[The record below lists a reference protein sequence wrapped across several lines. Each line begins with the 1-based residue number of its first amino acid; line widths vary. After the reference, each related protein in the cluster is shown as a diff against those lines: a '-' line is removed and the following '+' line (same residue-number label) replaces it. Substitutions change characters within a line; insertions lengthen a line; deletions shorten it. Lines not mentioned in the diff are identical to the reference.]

1 MRKLI
6 LLLSCLPVCGLLAQ
20 HPEDLN
26 NKGVELMDQ
35 EKYAEALPLFDQAI
49 AKDSVTTMFRYN
61 RAVALSNLNRFK
73 EATKD
78 YHFLIR
84 ELPDEPEYHFQLAH
98 LYDKL
103 NVPAKAILYYTKAIE
118 LDKEDYAFFFQ
129 RGVVYLKKND
139 LSLAVADFTS
149 ALKINPESDNS
160 MHNRGVAL
168 FKLGK
173 KEQAC
178 ADWCKAKQ
186 LENTFSL
193 ESFQKNCQK
202 IVTPCKP

>member
-1 MRKLI
+1 
-6 LLLSCLPVCGLLAQ
+6 
-20 HPEDLN
+20 
-26 NKGVELMDQ
+26 
-35 EKYAEALPLFDQAI
+35 
-49 AKDSVTTMFRYN
+49 
-61 RAVALSNLNRFK
+61 
-73 EATKD
+73 
-78 YHFLIR
+78 
-84 ELPDEPEYHFQLAH
+84 LAH

-103 NVPAKAILYYTKAIE
+103 NNPAKAIQYYSRAIS
-118 LDKEDYAFFFQ
+118 LDQEDYAFYFQ

-149 ALKINPESDNS
+149 ALKLNPESDNA

-168 FKLGK
+168 FKSGK

-186 LENTFSL
+186 FKNEFSM
-193 ESFQKNCQK
+193 ESFEKNCQK